1 MTSQYIRALLT
12 SESPRLSTARWK
24 HSPYELRKDG
34 LGQSRRGV
42 FSSCH
47 SMLPSNTLLA
57 SCFLIFFFLSASL
70 LYTHIYFCPQSHG
83 FAVHAKRVLW
93 IFWMKIELW
102 EKEPGTKTGVSVG
115 SPWFTGWAG
124 RWVPALSWCSLPQ
137 HSPALTLHSWPLI
150 IDDSKNTYSNGIP
163 LPLEVHDY
171 GLPSLQDTDPGMCT
185 WVCVCVCM
193 WQLEL
198 KMCYCD
204 KIKAELRSPS
214 SKASLMWLKVHWSPR
229 RDTRG

>member
-102 EKEPGTKTGVSVG
+102 EKEPGTKTGVSAG
-115 SPWFTGWAG
+115 SPWFTGGQADEC
-124 RWVPALSWCSLPQ
+124 LL
-137 HSPALTLHSWPLI
+137 
-150 IDDSKNTYSNGIP
+150 
-163 LPLEVHDY
+163 
-171 GLPSLQDTDPGMCT
+171 
-185 WVCVCVCM
+185 
-193 WQLEL
+193 
-198 KMCYCD
+198 
-204 KIKAELRSPS
+204 
-214 SKASLMWLKVHWSPR
+214 R
-229 RDTRG
+229 RDAPFHSTARPSHYIPGHWLLMTQKIHIAMGFHCLWKCMTMGYLPFKT